1 VGILEI
7 SLTIWAWYRG
17 WKIWS
22 LLPVCIGL
30 CLTIFIALVLYDAG
44 LLKIYVRSIFAFL
57 FVDAAVIA
65 ALISMI
71 AKVRKKSIIAE
82 SETIPYTQTPD
93 SKNQVE
99 AERSKVNE
107 VTVTLPLVKAKLTLP
122 DNGDITI
129 SGTIKPIGRSDFEGR
144 VSSTTLRYI
153 SRQHFWIRSD
163 MGKYF
168 IEDYQ
173 SANGT
178 KLNGVD
184 IKGRGL
190 HLLKTGDKID
200 VAGILVLIFRVL
212 L

>member
-1 VGILEI
+1 
-7 SLTIWAWYRG
+7 
-17 WKIWS
+17 
-22 LLPVCIGL
+22 
-30 CLTIFIALVLYDAG
+30 
-44 LLKIYVRSIFAFL
+44 
-57 FVDAAVIA
+57 
-65 ALISMI
+65 
-71 AKVRKKSIIAE
+71 
-82 SETIPYTQTPD
+82 
-93 SKNQVE
+93 
-99 AERSKVNE
+99 
-107 VTVTLPLVKAKLTLP
+107 
-122 DNGDITI
+122 
-129 SGTIKPIGRSDFEGR
+129 
-144 VSSTTLRYI
+144 
-153 SRQHFWIRSD
+153 